1 MELTPELAL
10 GIAEFNAVN
19 ERTYLLDPESPEVRA
34 AMRNALSIV
43 RTNAEPVGNYF
54 GKRLA
59 GATLALKSKGFD
71 FHFNTEQDAA
81 ETFKMAVRQS
91 IDEKRAAMIA
101 WSMMNLILHDLSYK
115 SAYDKGDDNIT
126 GMLIIAHAVDAQRR
140 VVAQEFSQVAQ
151 AYAAKRRESLGSK
164 MLWWGVS
171 LAVVA
176 GAVWLR
182 YRR

>member
-19 ERTYLLDPESPEVRA
+19 ERTFQMDPDSPDVRA

-43 RTNAEPVGNYF
+43 RANAEPVGNYF

-59 GATLALKSKGFD
+59 GATLAVKSKVFD

-81 ETFKMAVRQS
+81 ESFKMAVRQS
-91 IDEKRAAMIA
+91 IDEQRAAMIS

-126 GMLIIAHAVDAQRR
+126 GMFIVAHAVDAQRR
-140 VVAQEFSQVAQ
+140 VVAQKFLQIAQ
-151 AYAAKRRESLGSK
+151 DHSAKRRESLWSK
-164 MLWWGVS
+164 ALWWGVS

-176 GAVWLR
+176 GLLWLR
-182 YRR
+182 HHR